1 MTITL
6 PPGLAESVLKASRER
21 GQTPEQFVFDALHA
35 RLYPRPNMSHE
46 EFMAGLR
53 ALAVET
59 GVSPTDEQV
68 SREVI
73 YED

>member
-35 RLYPRPNMSHE
+35 RLHPMPKRTADE
-46 EFMAGLR
+46 IMAELR
-53 ALAVET
+53 SLAVDA
-59 GVSPTDEQV
+59 GVSLTDEQV
-68 SREVI
+68 SRECI